1 MRKLIVIPA
10 RYESTRLPGKPLL
23 EIAGRPLIQLVY
35 ERAAE
40 SRLQDGVIVATDDE
54 RIVHA
59 VTAFGGDAV
68 MTSSSCRSGTDRVFE
83 AVRQR
88 EAGLVINLQGDEPF
102 MRPDMADLLFSV
114 MEKEDLDMATLCSPI
129 ADDREYHDPNTV
141 KVVLDGR
148 GFALYFSRS
157 PIPYLRNGATRP
169 LLYKHI
175 GIYAFKR
182 DFLERFVKMPRSRLE
197 ELESL
202 EQLRVLE
209 NGFRIR
215 VLTTQYDGFGVDTP
229 ADLERARLAFDKK
242 IM

>member
-1 MRKLIVIPA
+1 
-10 RYESTRLPGKPLL
+10 
-23 EIAGRPLIQLVY
+23 
-35 ERAAE
+35 
-40 SRLQDGVIVATDDE
+40 VATDDE
-54 RIVHA
+54 RIVQA
-59 VTAFGGDAV
+59 TKAFGGDAV

-88 EAGLVINLQGDEPF
+88 EADLIINLQGDEPF

-114 MEKEDLDMATLCSPI
+114 MENENLDMATLCSPI
-129 ADDREYHDPNTV
+129 ADEREYHDPNTV
-141 KVVLDGR
+141 KVVLNDR

-157 PIPYLRNGATRP
+157 PIPYLKNDTARP

-197 ELESL
+197 EMESL

-229 ADLERARLAFDKK
+229 ADLERARLVLDRK
-242 IM
+242 IV

>member
-1 MRKLIVIPA
+1 MKKLIVIPA

-23 EIAGRPLIQLVY
+23 EIAGKPLIQLVY

-40 SRLQDGVIVATDDE
+40 SRLQNGVIVATDDE
-54 RIVHA
+54 RILRA

-68 MTSSSCRSGTDRVFE
+68 MTSPSCRSGTDRVFE
-83 AVRQR
+83 AIGER

-114 MEKEDLDMATLCSPI
+114 MDNEDLDMATLCSPI

-157 PIPYLRNGATRP
+157 PIPHLRNGAAKP

-197 ELESL
+197 DLESL

-215 VLTTQYDGFGVDTP
+215 VLTTQYDGFGIDTP
-229 ADLERARLAFDKK
+229 ADLQRARLTLDRK
-242 IM
+242 IS

>member
-23 EIAGRPLIQLVY
+23 EIAGKSLIQIVY
-35 ERAAE
+35 ERASQ

-54 RIVHA
+54 RILHA
-59 VTAFGGDAV
+59 VTAFGGEAV
-68 MTSSSCRSGTDRVFE
+68 MTGSSCRSGTDRVFE
-83 AVRQR
+83 AISGR
-88 EAGLVINLQGDEPF
+88 EADLIVNLQGDEPF

-114 MEKEDLDMATLCSPI
+114 MEEEDLDMATLCSSI
-129 ADDREYHDPNTV
+129 TDDREYHDPNTV

-157 PIPYLRNGATRP
+157 PIPYLRNGAVKP

-182 DFLERFVKMPRSRLE
+182 DFLERFVKMQRSRLE

-215 VLTTQYDGFGVDTP
+215 VLTTQYDGFGIDTP
-229 ADLERARLAFDKK
+229 ADLERARLTLDRK
-242 IM
+242 IS

>member
-10 RYESTRLPGKPLL
+10 RYESTRLPGKPLI
-23 EIAGRPLIQLVY
+23 EIAGKSLIQLVY
-35 ERAAE
+35 ERASQ

-54 RIVHA
+54 RILHA
-59 VTAFGGDAV
+59 VTAFGGAAV
-68 MTSSSCRSGTDRVFE
+68 MTGSSCRSGTDRVFE
-83 AVRQR
+83 AISGR
-88 EAGLVINLQGDEPF
+88 EADLIVNLQGDEPF

-114 MEKEDLDMATLCSPI
+114 MEEEDLDMATLCSSI
-129 ADDREYHDPNTV
+129 TNDREYHDPNTV

-157 PIPYLRNGATRP
+157 PIPYLRNGAVKP

-182 DFLERFVKMPRSRLE
+182 DFLERFVKMQRSRLE

-215 VLTTQYDGFGVDTP
+215 VLTTQYDGFGIDTP
-229 ADLERARLAFDKK
+229 ADLERARLTLDRK
-242 IM
+242 IS

>member
-1 MRKLIVIPA
+1 
-10 RYESTRLPGKPLL
+10 
-23 EIAGRPLIQLVY
+23 
-35 ERAAE
+35 
-40 SRLQDGVIVATDDE
+40 VATDDE
-54 RIVHA
+54 RIVQA
-59 VTAFGGDAV
+59 TKAFGGDAV

-88 EAGLVINLQGDEPF
+88 EADLIINLQGDEPF

-114 MEKEDLDMATLCSPI
+114 MENENLDMATLCSPI
-129 ADDREYHDPNTV
+129 ADEREYHDPNTV
-141 KVVLDGR
+141 KVVLDDR

-157 PIPYLRNGATRP
+157 PIPYLKNDTARP

-197 ELESL
+197 EMESL

-229 ADLERARLAFDKK
+229 ADLERARLVLDRK
-242 IM
+242 IV

>member
-1 MRKLIVIPA
+1 M
-10 RYESTRLPGKPLL
+10 
-23 EIAGRPLIQLVY
+23 
-35 ERAAE
+35 
-40 SRLQDGVIVATDDE
+40 ATDDE
-54 RIVHA
+54 RIVQA
-59 VTAFGGDAV
+59 VKAFGGDAV

-83 AVRQR
+83 TVRQR
-88 EAGLVINLQGDEPF
+88 EVDLIINLQGDEPF

-114 MEKEDLDMATLCSPI
+114 MENENLDMATLCSPI
-129 ADDREYHDPNTV
+129 ADEREYHDPNTV
-141 KVVLDGR
+141 KVVLDDR

-157 PIPYLRNGATRP
+157 PIPYLKNDTARP

-197 ELESL
+197 EMESL

-229 ADLERARLAFDKK
+229 ADLERARLVLDRK
-242 IM
+242 IV

>member
-1 MRKLIVIPA
+1 MKKLIVIPA
-10 RYESTRLPGKPLL
+10 RYESPRLPGKPLL
-23 EIAGRPLIQLVY
+23 EIAGKPLIQLVY
-35 ERAAE
+35 ERAPE
-40 SRLQDGVIVATDDE
+40 SRLQNGVIVATDDE
-54 RIVHA
+54 RILRA

-68 MTSSSCRSGTDRVFE
+68 MTRPSCRSGTDRVFE
-83 AVRQR
+83 AINER

-114 MEKEDLDMATLCSPI
+114 MDNEDLDMATLCSPI

-157 PIPYLRNGATRP
+157 PIPHLRNGAAHP

-197 ELESL
+197 DLESL

-215 VLTTQYDGFGVDTP
+215 VLTTHYDGIGIETP
-229 ADLERARLAFDKK
+229 ADLQRARLTLDRK
-242 IM
+242 IS

>member
-1 MRKLIVIPA
+1 
-10 RYESTRLPGKPLL
+10 
-23 EIAGRPLIQLVY
+23 
-35 ERAAE
+35 
-40 SRLQDGVIVATDDE
+40 VIVATDDE
-54 RIVHA
+54 RIVQA
-59 VTAFGGDAV
+59 VKAFGGDAV

-83 AVRQR
+83 TVRQR
-88 EAGLVINLQGDEPF
+88 EVDLIINLQGDEPF

-114 MEKEDLDMATLCSPI
+114 MENENLDMATLCSPI
-129 ADDREYHDPNTV
+129 ADEREYHDPNTV
-141 KVVLDGR
+141 KVVLDDR

-157 PIPYLRNGATRP
+157 PIPYLKNDTARP

-197 ELESL
+197 EMESL

-229 ADLERARLAFDKK
+229 ADLERARLVLDRK
-242 IM
+242 IV

>member
-1 MRKLIVIPA
+1 M
-10 RYESTRLPGKPLL
+10 
-23 EIAGRPLIQLVY
+23 
-35 ERAAE
+35 
-40 SRLQDGVIVATDDE
+40 ATDDE
-54 RIVHA
+54 RIVQA
-59 VTAFGGDAV
+59 IKAFGGDAV

-88 EAGLVINLQGDEPF
+88 EADLVINLQGDEPF

-114 MEKEDLDMATLCSPI
+114 MENENLDMATLCSPI
-129 ADDREYHDPNTV
+129 ADEREYHDPNTV
-141 KVVLDGR
+141 KVVLDDR

-157 PIPYLRNGATRP
+157 PIPYLRNDTARP

-182 DFLERFVKMPRSRLE
+182 DFLGHFVKMPRSRLE
-197 ELESL
+197 EMESL

-229 ADLERARLAFDKK
+229 ADLERARLVLDKK

>member
-23 EIAGRPLIQLVY
+23 EIAGKSLIQLVY
-35 ERAAE
+35 ERASQ

-54 RIVHA
+54 RILHA
-59 VTAFGGDAV
+59 VTAFGGEAV
-68 MTSSSCRSGTDRVFE
+68 MTGSSCRSGTDRVFE
-83 AVRQR
+83 AISGR
-88 EAGLVINLQGDEPF
+88 EADLIVNLQGDEPF

-114 MEKEDLDMATLCSPI
+114 MEEEDLDMATLCSSI
-129 ADDREYHDPNTV
+129 TDDREYHDPNTV

-157 PIPYLRNGATRP
+157 PIPYLRNGAVKP

-182 DFLERFVKMPRSRLE
+182 DFLERFVKMQRSRLE

-215 VLTTQYDGFGVDTP
+215 VLTTQYDGFGIDTP
-229 ADLERARLAFDKK
+229 ADLERARLTLDRK
-242 IM
+242 IS

>member
-1 MRKLIVIPA
+1 M
-10 RYESTRLPGKPLL
+10 
-23 EIAGRPLIQLVY
+23 
-35 ERAAE
+35 
-40 SRLQDGVIVATDDE
+40 ATDDE
-54 RIVHA
+54 RIVQA
-59 VTAFGGDAV
+59 VKAFGGDAV

-83 AVRQR
+83 TVRQR
-88 EAGLVINLQGDEPF
+88 EVDLIINLQGDEPF

-114 MEKEDLDMATLCSPI
+114 MENENLDMATLCSPI
-129 ADDREYHDPNTV
+129 ADEREYHDPNTV
-141 KVVLDGR
+141 KVVLDDR

-157 PIPYLRNGATRP
+157 PIPYLRNDTARP

-197 ELESL
+197 EMESL

-229 ADLERARLAFDKK
+229 ADLERARLVLDRK
-242 IM
+242 IV

>member
-215 VLTTQYDGFGVDTP
+215 VLTTHYDGFGIDTP
-229 ADLERARLAFDKK
+229 ADLERARLTLDKK

>member
-1 MRKLIVIPA
+1 M
-10 RYESTRLPGKPLL
+10 
-23 EIAGRPLIQLVY
+23 
-35 ERAAE
+35 
-40 SRLQDGVIVATDDE
+40 ATDDE
-54 RIVHA
+54 RIVQA
-59 VTAFGGDAV
+59 VKAFGGDAV

-83 AVRQR
+83 TVRQR
-88 EAGLVINLQGDEPF
+88 EVDLIINLQGDEPF

-114 MEKEDLDMATLCSPI
+114 MENENLDMATLCSPI
-129 ADDREYHDPNTV
+129 ADEREYHDPNTV
-141 KVVLDGR
+141 KVVLDDR

-157 PIPYLRNGATRP
+157 PIPYLKNDTARP

-197 ELESL
+197 EMESL

-215 VLTTQYDGFGVDTP
+215 VLTTQYDGFGIDTL
-229 ADLERARLAFDKK
+229 ADLERARLTLDKK